1 MAIACIHRQHL
12 IFHKSIKYDDYP
24 DQGSIIGDQAEEH
37 VVNELKF
44 ENTLKMAGTFRKKP
58 FKAIIWQT

>member
-44 ENTLKMAGTFRKKP
+44 ENTISRNPSGQALTLDLPAC
-58 FKAIIWQT
+58 